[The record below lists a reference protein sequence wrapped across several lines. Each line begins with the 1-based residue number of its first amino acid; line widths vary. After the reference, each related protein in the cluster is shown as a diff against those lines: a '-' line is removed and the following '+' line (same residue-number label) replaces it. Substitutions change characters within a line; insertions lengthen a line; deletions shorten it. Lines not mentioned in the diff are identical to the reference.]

1 MKNLFSSLI
10 IIAVFSMTLS
20 LNTQAQRS
28 MQGLPQSS
36 LYQDLPLKIDFRQFE
51 APDMAV
57 IEAED
62 LADPSPYRAAVAV
75 PVNLNIDNSGEWTE
89 LPDGGKIWRLR
100 LEVKG
105 ALALGVYYDNFW
117 LPYGGELHVYN
128 EDKTQII
135 GAYTEDNN
143 NPDCMFANQLVQGDV
158 VTLEYYQP
166 AEQSIEPLI
175 SISEVAYAYRGVYFE
190 SSPERSKSLWC
201 MININCSP
209 EGDNWQDEKKGIVKQ
224 LMKIGVNYYLC
235 SGSLLNNTE
244 QDLTPYVLTAHHC
257 GEGATANDLNQWIF
271 YFNYEA
277 STCTG
282 TWGPTNQTMTGC
294 DLKAQGGLF
303 PGSDFLLVELKYNVP
318 VSYDPYFN
326 GWDRTNIGADSGVNL
341 HHPAG
346 DIKKVTTFNIQA
358 TSSQWNNNGVLSH
371 WKIYYQTT
379 PHGTSITEG
388 GSSGSPLFNQ
398 DGQVVGDLTGGP
410 ADDCDNPAYS
420 LYGKVYWSWDQVGV
434 GINQRLKPWLD
445 PGNYGP
451 EKWDGIYSGIEPT
464 PDFSADQTIL
474 QVGESVNFTDMTSG
488 NPLEWEWTFEGG
500 APGTYSGKEPP
511 PITYN
516 TAGKYDVSLTVS
528 NTIGGNTKDSTEM
541 IIVGA
546 PAADFSASNTYLHS
560 GETVD
565 FTDETTGDPV
575 EWNWTFYGG
584 TPETSIEQNPTGI
597 GYSTQGSYDVKLV
610 VVNQY
615 GSDSITKEEYVVVD
629 GPFADFEAD
638 MTNIEIGESVTF
650 TDLSINSPTTW
661 TWKFFGGSPGS
672 FSGQSPT
679 PITYNATGDYNV
691 KLTISNDLGTD
702 FMVKNAYIHVSSIGI
717 GENEL
722 TQQLIVYPNPSQGSI
737 TLEMREPGLAGATVD
752 IVNARGEIVYHQ
764 ELSNETDKLSVDL
777 KNEPAGIYMVRVLMG
792 EKTINKKVT
801 LIK

>member
-1 MKNLFSSLI
+1 MKNLFSTLI
-10 IIAVFSMTLS
+10 IIAVFSMILS

-36 LYQDLPLKIDFRQFE
+36 LYQDLPVKIDFRQFE

-89 LPDGGKIWRLR
+89 LPDGGKIWRLK

-117 LPYGGELHVYN
+117 LPYGGELYVYN

-190 SSPERSKSLWC
+190 SSPERSGSLWC

-224 LMKIGVNYYLC
+224 LMKIGFNYYLC
-235 SGSLLNNTE
+235 SGTLLNNTE

-257 GEGATANDLNQWIF
+257 GEGATTNDLNQWIF

-282 TWGPTNQTMTGC
+282 TWGPANQTMTGC

-303 PGSDFLLVELKYNVP
+303 PGSDFLLIELKYNVP

-358 TSSQWNNNGVLSH
+358 TSSQWNGNGVLSH

-398 DGQVVGDLTGGP
+398 DGQVVGDLSGGP
-410 ADDCDNPAYS
+410 PDDCDNPAYS
-420 LYGKVYWSWDQVGV
+420 LYGKVYWSWDKVGV

-451 EKWDGIYSGIEPT
+451 EKWDGIYYGTEPT
-464 PDFSADQTIL
+464 PDFSADLTTL
-474 QVGESVNFTDMTSG
+474 QVGGSVNFTDISTG

-500 APGTYSGKEPP
+500 TPGTYSGMEPP

-516 TAGKYDVSLTVS
+516 TAGRYDVSLTAS
-528 NTIGGNTKDSTEM
+528 NTIGGNTKDSLEM
-541 IIVGA
+541 IVVGA

-565 FTDETTGDPV
+565 FTDESIGDPA
-575 EWNWTFYGG
+575 EWAWTFYGG
-584 TPETSIEQNPTGI
+584 TPETSTEQNPTGI
-597 GYSTQGSYDVKLV
+597 GYSTQGSFDVKLV

-615 GSDSITKEEYVVVD
+615 GSDSITEEDYVIVD

-638 MTNIEIGESVTF
+638 LTSIEVGESVTF
-650 TDLSINSPTTW
+650 TDLTINDPTSW
-661 TWKFFGGSPGS
+661 NWKFFGGSPGS
-672 FSGQSPT
+672 FSGQDPP
-679 PITYNATGDYNV
+679 PITYNAVGDYDI
-691 KLTISNDLGTD
+691 KLTVSNDLGSD
-702 FMVKNAYIHVSSIGI
+702 FIIKDNYIHVGTIGI
-717 GENEL
+717 GENEPEK
-722 TQQLIVYPNPSQGSI
+722 QLKVYPNPSQGNIS
-737 TLEMREPGLAGATVD
+737 LEMRELSFAGAIID

-764 ELSNETDKLSVDL
+764 EVTNETDKLSVDL
-777 KNEPAGIYMVRVLMG
+777 KNEPAGIYMVRVQMG
-792 EKTINKKVT
+792 EKTINKKIT